1 MITYS
6 AITKVNKRK
15 HAEGLGLALEK
26 LDPAPS
32 GVGVFE
38 LEDGSG
44 EWEVGAY
51 FIEKPDEISL
61 LLLENA
67 FDAGGFVISKIP
79 ETDWV
84 AKVKRELSPVEAG
97 RFFVCGK
104 HDLKK
109 TPTDRVGL
117 LIEASMAFGT
127 GHHGTTKG
135 CLLALDKI
143 LLEVTNLKNVIEAT
157 INKTDNLDIG
167 KLKRNFVTNSSC
179 GICGKTSLDSI
190 EVLKNDKLDLSFPK
204 IKEDIILK
212 SPSLLMNE
220 QSEFAKTGGIHASA
234 LIDEAGKVIATRED
248 VGRHNALDKL
258 LGHSIQNGLLDPKV
272 QFIAC
277 SGRLNFELVQKGL
290 MANIGIMAGVGAPT
304 SLAVDLAKRFDMTLL
319 GFVKESGFNIYSN
332 KDRIILG

>member
-15 HAEGLGLALEK
+15 HAEDLGLALEK

-51 FIEKPDEISL
+51 FIEQPDEISL

-67 FDAGGFVISKIP
+67 FDAAGFVISEIP

-84 AKVKRELSPVEAG
+84 AKVKRELNPVEAG

-109 TPTDRVGL
+109 MPTGRVGL

-135 CLLALDKI
+135 CLLAFDKFF
-143 LLEVTNLKNVIEAT
+143 VQSRNLKNVI
-157 INKTDNLDIG
+157 DIG
-167 KLKRNFVTNSSC
+167 CGTAVLAMAVGKVSSAKIIASDVDPIAVEVALANLKANNLENRIDCIEAMGFEDFRIKSRAPYDLIFANILKR
-179 GICGKTSLDSI
+179 
-190 EVLKNDKLDLSFPK
+190 P
-204 IKEDIILK
+204 
-212 SPSLLMNE
+212 
-220 QSEFAKTGGIHASA
+220 
-234 LIDEAGKVIATRED
+234 LIDLAPDISGHISSGGQAIIS
-248 VGRHNALDKL
+248 GILDEQAEE
-258 LGHSIQNGLLDPKV
+258 IIDFYQQND
-272 QFIAC
+272 
-277 SGRLNFELVQKGL
+277 LV
-290 MANIGIMAGVGAPT
+290 V
-304 SLAVDLAKRFDMTLL
+304 F
-319 GFVKESGFNIYSN
+319 
-332 KDRIILG
+332 DRIDIGEWVTLTLVSGK

>member
-67 FDAGGFVISKIP
+67 FGAGGFIISKIP

-143 LLEVTNLKNVIEAT
+143 LSEVTNLKNVI
-157 INKTDNLDIG
+157 DIG
-167 KLKRNFVTNSSC
+167 CGTAVLAMAVAKTSSAKIMASDVDPVAVEVALANLKANNLENRVDCIEAMGFEDFRIKSRGPYDLIFANILKR
-179 GICGKTSLDSI
+179 
-190 EVLKNDKLDLSFPK
+190 P
-204 IKEDIILK
+204 
-212 SPSLLMNE
+212 
-220 QSEFAKTGGIHASA
+220 
-234 LIDEAGKVIATRED
+234 LIDLAPDISGHMSSGGLAIIS
-248 VGRHNALDKL
+248 GILDEQAEE
-258 LGHSIQNGLLDPKV
+258 IIDFYQQNGLVVFGRIDIGEWVTLTV
-272 QFIAC
+272 A
-277 SGRLNFELVQKGL
+277 SGK
-290 MANIGIMAGVGAPT
+290 
-304 SLAVDLAKRFDMTLL
+304 
-319 GFVKESGFNIYSN
+319 
-332 KDRIILG
+332 

>member
-143 LLEVTNLKNVIEAT
+143 LSEVTNLKNVI
-157 INKTDNLDIG
+157 DIG
-167 KLKRNFVTNSSC
+167 CGTAVLAMAVAKTSSAKIMASDVDPVAVEVALANLKANNLENRVDCIEAMGFEDFRIKSRGPYDLIFANILKR
-179 GICGKTSLDSI
+179 
-190 EVLKNDKLDLSFPK
+190 P
-204 IKEDIILK
+204 
-212 SPSLLMNE
+212 
-220 QSEFAKTGGIHASA
+220 
-234 LIDEAGKVIATRED
+234 LIDLAPDISGQMSSGGLAIIS
-248 VGRHNALDKL
+248 GILDEQAEE
-258 LGHSIQNGLLDPKV
+258 IIDFYQQNGLV
-272 QFIAC
+272 VF
-277 SGRLNFELVQKGL
+277 
-290 MANIGIMAGVGAPT
+290 
-304 SLAVDLAKRFDMTLL
+304 
-319 GFVKESGFNIYSN
+319 
-332 KDRIILG
+332 DRIDIGEWVTLTVASGK

>member
-15 HAEGLGLALEK
+15 QAEGLGLALEK

-135 CLLALDKI
+135 CLLAFDKFF
-143 LLEVTNLKNVIEAT
+143 VQSRNLKNVI
-157 INKTDNLDIG
+157 DIG
-167 KLKRNFVTNSSC
+167 CGTAVLAMAVGKVSSAKIIASDVDPIAVEVALENLKANNLENRIDCIEAMGFEDFRIKSRGPYDLIFANILKR
-179 GICGKTSLDSI
+179 
-190 EVLKNDKLDLSFPK
+190 P
-204 IKEDIILK
+204 
-212 SPSLLMNE
+212 
-220 QSEFAKTGGIHASA
+220 
-234 LIDEAGKVIATRED
+234 LIDLAPDISGHMSSGGLAIIS
-248 VGRHNALDKL
+248 GILDEQAEE
-258 LGHSIQNGLLDPKV
+258 IIDFYQQNGLV
-272 QFIAC
+272 VF
-277 SGRLNFELVQKGL
+277 
-290 MANIGIMAGVGAPT
+290 
-304 SLAVDLAKRFDMTLL
+304 
-319 GFVKESGFNIYSN
+319 
-332 KDRIILG
+332 DRIDIGEWVTLTVASGK

>member
-1 MITYS
+1 LITYS

-15 HAEGLGLALEK
+15 QAEGLGLALEK

-51 FIEKPDEISL
+51 FIEQPDEISL

-67 FDAGGFVISKIP
+67 FDAAGFVISEIP

-143 LLEVTNLKNVIEAT
+143 FAHTKIIKNVI
-157 INKTDNLDIG
+157 DIG
-167 KLKRNFVTNSSC
+167 CGTAVLAMAVGKISSAKIMASDVDPIAVQVALANLKANNLENRINCIEAMGFDDFRIKSRAPYDLIFANILKR
-179 GICGKTSLDSI
+179 
-190 EVLKNDKLDLSFPK
+190 P
-204 IKEDIILK
+204 
-212 SPSLLMNE
+212 
-220 QSEFAKTGGIHASA
+220 
-234 LIDEAGKVIATRED
+234 LIDLAPD
-248 VGRHNALDKL
+248 VRSHMSSGGQAIISGILYEQAEEIIDVYQQNDL
-258 LGHSIQNGLLDPKV
+258 LVFDRI
-272 QFIAC
+272 
-277 SGRLNFELVQKGL
+277 
-290 MANIGIMAGVGAPT
+290 NIGEWV
-304 SLAVDLAKRFDMTLL
+304 TLT
-319 GFVKESGFNIYSN
+319 VVSG
-332 KDRIILG
+332 K